1 MEHDRPLEL
10 AFRIDLIASWIRHA
24 DAKAAVVLSAAA
36 AVSAVAA
43 VQLDDASLVA
53 RVAFAVTVVAA
64 GVGGYRAWLA
74 LVPRTLPHESRKG
87 SLVFFRSLAE
97 RESATDVLAALR
109 GQAEDEVLLDFTH
122 QLREL
127 SLIANEKFK
136 QVDKAISSVAGS
148 MIALIIAL
156 IINACWRI

>member
-1 MEHDRPLEL
+1 MERDRPLEL
-10 AFRIDLIASWIRHA
+10 GFRIDLIASWIRHA

-43 VQLDDASLVA
+43 VQIDNANLGA

-87 SLVFFRSLAE
+87 SLIYFGALAE
-97 RESATDVLAALR
+97 HESAAGVLAALR
-109 GQAEDEVLLDFTH
+109 GQAEDDVLLDFSH

-127 SLIANEKFK
+127 SLLANEKFK
-136 QVDKAISSVAGS
+136 QVGKAINSVAGS
-148 MIALIIAL
+148 MAVLIVALIIQ
-156 IINACWRI
+156 ACARA

>member
-1 MEHDRPLEL
+1 MEDDRPLEL
-10 AFRIDLIASWIRHA
+10 SFRIDLISSWIRHA

-43 VQLDDASLVA
+43 VQLDDASIVA

-64 GVGGYRAWLA
+64 GVGGYRAWRA
-74 LVPRTLPHESRKG
+74 LVPRTVPHEERKG

-97 RESATDVLAALR
+97 RKSAADVLAALR
-109 GQAEDEVLLDFTH
+109 EQAEEEALLDFTH

-136 QVDKAISSVAGS
+136 QVDKAINSIAGS

-156 IINACWRI
+156 IINAWDRA